1 LWPGIESQLALGLDG
16 GTLLCSRIGVEGLI
30 QRLIELSLGPAV
42 GLAINL
48 DIDMA
53 IRLAVSQ
60 PINFDVGQT
69 VSLGIDLNVSLAVDL
84 NVSLV
89 VDLIALV
96 LDFWDGLLRS
106 LMLC

>member
-1 LWPGIESQLALGLDG
+1 LWPGIESQLALSLDG

-30 QRLIELSLGPAV
+30 QRLIELSLGAAI
-42 GLAINL
+42 GLAISL

-53 IRLAVSQ
+53 ISLTVGQ
-60 PINFDVGQT
+60 PIDLDVGLT
-69 VSLGIDLNVSLAVDL
+69 VSLAVDL

-106 LMLC
+106 LMIC